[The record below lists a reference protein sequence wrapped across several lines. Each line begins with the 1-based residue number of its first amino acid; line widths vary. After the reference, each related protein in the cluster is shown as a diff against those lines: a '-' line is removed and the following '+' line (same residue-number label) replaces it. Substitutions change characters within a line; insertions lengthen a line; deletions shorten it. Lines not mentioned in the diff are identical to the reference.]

1 MKSDQI
7 CDFLHMLNPV
17 FTCSF
22 HISHSCYSFSSLSR
36 TLSVLPHIL
45 NVTRKYSL
53 YFRKHLERMYI
64 MNTMNGCRGNVNCR
78 GNRGCSCDMG
88 NCDQMPNSCSCGSMP
103 DNQNTCGMSQSE
115 IANQCQNDSAGD
127 CCTDPLYGMP
137 LAMGY
142 VPWQQWNKIYDP
154 CDGLANGTIFPE
166 LNLQFYGCI
175 PQGCGK
181 GGRL

>member
-1 MKSDQI
+1 
-7 CDFLHMLNPV
+7 
-17 FTCSF
+17 
-22 HISHSCYSFSSLSR
+22 
-36 TLSVLPHIL
+36 
-45 NVTRKYSL
+45 
-53 YFRKHLERMYI
+53 
-64 MNTMNGCRGNVNCR
+64 MNTMNGCRGNGNCR
-78 GNRGCSCDMG
+78 GNRGCSCGMG
-88 NCDQMPNSCSCGSMP
+88 NCDNMQTSCSCGSMP
-103 DNQNTCGMSQSE
+103 DSSNTCGMSQSE

-175 PQGCGK
+175 PQNCGK
-181 GGRL
+181 GGRV

>member
-1 MKSDQI
+1 
-7 CDFLHMLNPV
+7 
-17 FTCSF
+17 
-22 HISHSCYSFSSLSR
+22 
-36 TLSVLPHIL
+36 
-45 NVTRKYSL
+45 
-53 YFRKHLERMYI
+53 
-64 MNTMNGCRGNVNCR
+64 
-78 GNRGCSCDMG
+78 
-88 NCDQMPNSCSCGSMP
+88 
-103 DNQNTCGMSQSE
+103 MSQSE

-154 CDGLANGTIFPE
+154 CDGLTNGTIFPE

>member
-1 MKSDQI
+1 MKSNQI

-17 FTCSF
+17 FICSF
-22 HISHSCYSFSSLSR
+22 HNSHFCYYFSFLFR

-64 MNTMNGCRGNVNCR
+64 MNTMNGCRGNGNCR
-78 GNRGCSCDMG
+78 GNRGCSCGME
-88 NCDQMPNSCSCGSMP
+88 NCGQMQNSCSCGSMP

-115 IANQCQNDSAGD
+115 ITNQCQNDSAGD
-127 CCTDPLYGMP
+127 CCSDPLYGMP